1 MATTHL
7 PSIVQAHSFSP
18 FDPLKTEKFFSD
30 DHEYEISKWL
40 KLENE
45 PLPGLGSSY
54 SSDLSSSSF
63 YSSPATVPMNT
74 NSQLPTLQPEF
85 SNNYTSAAFSF
96 SLPSTSSSSQS
107 TQLPPSSQL
116 QTPVLPSSAQQ
127 PYNSA
132 APQVYTY
139 QYTTQYPNNQY
150 QTIQY
155 TTTTS
160 TPPHFSQYAP
170 AQYSSQGSYSS
181 QFAPSY
187 VSTQYNTSPTYSN
200 SQYASSQYQT
210 AQYLQPTPYSTSA
223 SSPQYAQGVVPTQ
236 LFQQQ
241 YSNSSNGTYNQTVP
255 PQFQYLFSQYHP
267 IAPKNQSED
276 LVEDK
281 KRKQVRPFVRR
292 IRQTRPKVVE
302 AKGAVQ
308 CKGRNRKKGTQCRN
322 AALMEYIGPRPIYC
336 AEHIELDPK
345 SLYEKCK
352 STYQKEPGDNK
363 GCKEVVLKEFGI
375 CYKHYP
381 DMIQEMI
388 ESHEIEK
395 TRRHAERITELLSQL
410 EKDAAAAKKKDG
422 DLYQRK
428 NKLIPK
434 FQEMKKLVVRALES
448 IDSRQKDL
456 PEILPSEL
464 SQIASPIVLDGLS
477 VHHMVEGLSSDDDCL
492 SSPISDSSLEDEF
505 EQILN

>member
-1 MATTHL
+1 MATAHL
-7 PSIVQAHSFSP
+7 PSIVQAHTFSSY
-18 FDPLKTEKFFSD
+18 DPLKTEKFFCD

-45 PLPGLGSSY
+45 PLPGLGGNSCASE
-54 SSDLSSSSF
+54 LTSSF
-63 YSSPATVPMNT
+63 YSSPSPVSNA

-107 TQLPPSSQL
+107 TQLPTSSQNA
-116 QTPVLPSSAQQ
+116 VIPSTSQFTS
-127 PYNSA
+127 NSQS
-132 APQVYTY
+132 PQIYTY
-139 QYTTQYPNNQY
+139 QYTTQYPNQY
-150 QTIQY
+150 QSLQFPGTSQPQY
-155 TTTTS
+155 T
-160 TPPHFSQYAP
+160 QYAP
-170 AQYSSQGSYSS
+170 AQYSSQGAYSS

-187 VSTQYNTSPTYSN
+187 VS
-200 SQYASSQYQT
+200 SQYQSTPSYTSSQYPGNYQSSQ
-210 AQYLQPTPYSTSA
+210 QYLQPTQY
-223 SSPQYAQGVVPTQ
+223 SSPTQSVVPTQ
-236 LFQQQ
+236 LFQPQF
-241 YSNSSNGTYNQTVP
+241 SNSSNGNYNQSVSH
-255 PQFQYLFSQYHP
+255 QFHYLFPQYP
-267 IAPKNQSED
+267 VPKNQSEE
-276 LVEDK
+276 LTEDK

-302 AKGAVQ
+302 AKGAIQ

-352 STYQKEPGDNK
+352 SSYQKDPGDNK

-388 ESHEIEK
+388 ENQEYEK
-395 TRRHAERITELLSQL
+395 TRRHADRITELLSQL

-448 IDSRQKDL
+448 FESRHKDL

-464 SQIASPIVLDGLS
+464 SQITSPIVLDGLS
-477 VHHMVEGLSSDDDCL
+477 VHIVEGLSSDDDCL